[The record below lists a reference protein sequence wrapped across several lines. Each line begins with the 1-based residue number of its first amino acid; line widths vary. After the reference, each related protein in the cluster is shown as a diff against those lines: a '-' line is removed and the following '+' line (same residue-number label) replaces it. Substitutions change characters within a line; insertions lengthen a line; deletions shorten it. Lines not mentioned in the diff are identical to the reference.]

1 MNVKHAALLLIC
13 APLLAAAADPLP
25 ARNLLVEWRVSAMA
39 TDQRSSGAIIL
50 RSDGSGTR
58 AGASVDT
65 RSGERSRDGV
75 QRVIVL
81 NGASATVRLAQ
92 AVPWQFVQAA
102 WGAASSPRGRGVAL
116 GTQWIESG
124 QGLQVQPRW
133 PGGTAPVT
141 VELHA
146 ESAEPSADGSGA
158 REQLHTTLQ
167 LPMNQWVAVAQ
178 RSADPNQTLQL
189 RISAPGAP

>member
-1 MNVKHAALLLIC
+1 MNVKRAAVLLMC
-13 APLLAAAADPLP
+13 APLLAAAADTLP
-25 ARNLLVEWRVSAMA
+25 ARNLLVEWRVSAAA
-39 TDQRSSGAIIL
+39 TDQRDSGAIVL

-58 AGASVDT
+58 AGVSVDT

-75 QRVIVL
+75 QRVLVL
-81 NGASATVRLAQ
+81 NGASATLRLTQ

-102 WGAASSPRGRGVAL
+102 WDRGPASSPRGQGVAL

-133 PGGTAPVT
+133 PGGAAPVT

-146 ESAEPSADGSGA
+146 ESAAPSADGSAA
-158 REQLHTTLQ
+158 REQLHATLQ

-178 RSADPNQTLQL
+178 RSVDPRQTLQL
-189 RISAPGAP
+189 RISTP